1 MELETERVIYL
12 QFTHKGFAFVDFFRL
27 TKEQQ
32 DKYKEQVIA
41 KLYS

>member
-1 MELETERVIYL
+1 MSKKETPKMYGLE
-12 QFTHKGFAFVDFFRL
+12 HKLDS
-27 TKEQQ
+27 KQ